1 MLGFITCPVR
11 GEADRLIADLAERL
25 LAEGREVIGMVRAD
39 IAPKSDCEMH
49 LRLLP
54 GGSIH
59 MISQDLGRGAN
70 ACALDAG
77 ALEQVVAQ
85 VARSL
90 EGATSGTI
98 ALFNK
103 FGKQEAAGRGCR
115 DLIAQAIGADLT
127 VIVSVPPE
135 TRADFDRFSDGF
147 AQQIAPNIDA
157 LAAFLDGCSG

>member
-54 GGSIH
+54 QGSIH
-59 MISQDLGRGAN
+59 TISQDLGRGAN

-77 ALEQVVAQ
+77 ALEQVVGQ

-147 AQQIAPNIDA
+147 AQQIAPDIDA

>member
-11 GEADRLIADLAERL
+11 GEADRLIAALADRL
-25 LAEGREVIGMVRAD
+25 LAEGRDVIGMVRAD
-39 IAPKSDCEMH
+39 IAQTSNCEMH

-54 GGSIH
+54 AGDICT
-59 MISQDLGRGAN
+59 ISQDLGRDAQ

-90 EGATSGTI
+90 ENAPPGTV

-115 DLIAQAIGADLT
+115 DLIAQALGADLT
-127 VIVSVPPE
+127 VVVSVPPE
-135 TRADFDRFSDGF
+135 TRADFDRFTEGF

-157 LAAFLDGCSG
+157 LAAFLDSCAR

>member
-11 GEADRLIADLAERL
+11 GEADRLIAALADRL
-25 LAEGREVIGMVRAD
+25 LAEGRDVIGMVRAD
-39 IAPKSDCEMH
+39 IAQRSDCEMH

-54 GGSIH
+54 EGNVH
-59 MISQDLGRGAN
+59 TISQDLGRGAD
-70 ACALDAG
+70 ACVLDAG

-90 EGATSGTI
+90 DDAPPGTI

-103 FGKQEAAGRGCR
+103 FGKQEASGRGCR
-115 DLIAQAIGADLT
+115 DLIAQAIGADLA

-135 TRADFDRFSDGF
+135 TRTDFDRFSDGF
-147 AQQIAPNIDA
+147 AQQVAPNIDA
-157 LAAFLDGCSG
+157 LAAFLGS